1 MRKGQKMSKIDK
13 KFRKLYR
20 SIKAEYQ
27 RGVAVGSI
35 QKKMPTFKQ
44 FKKELKLRKSQAP
57 KGTRFKK
64 LTSDVL
70 GESYVYALSSAESMM
85 INFTKHLAD
94 AVAAANRGTV
104 DKDFL
109 LSGIFSAA
117 KDIGAIDTKE
127 GIYVV
132 DWTKIPSGLDFQRL
146 TPTALKLKTALINYL
161 GDLYEEAFGS

>member
-1 MRKGQKMSKIDK
+1 MN
-13 KFRKLYR
+13 
-20 SIKAEYQ
+20 
-27 RGVAVGSI
+27 
-35 QKKMPTFKQ
+35 
-44 FKKELKLRKSQAP
+44 
-57 KGTRFKK
+57 
-64 LTSDVL
+64 
-70 GESYVYALSSAESMM
+70 
-85 INFTKHLAD
+85 NFTKHLAD

-109 LSGIFSAA
+109 LSGIFNAA

>member
-35 QKKMPTFKQ
+35 QKKMSTFKQ

-57 KGTRFKK
+57 KGTRYKK
-64 LTSDVL
+64 LTSDFL
-70 GESYVYALSSAESMM
+70 EESYVYALSSAEIMM
-85 INFTKHLAD
+85 NNCSKHLAD
-94 AVAAANRGTV
+94 AVTTANRGTV

-109 LSGIFSAA
+109 LSGIFNAA

-146 TPTALKLKTALINYL
+146 TTTALKLKTALINYL